1 MIAVKE
7 TPVRPPETMALMT
20 WILPVVTIVISIPL
34 VLRKVPPNVWYG
46 FRTRKTLSDT
56 SLWYEANYRG
66 GVNLIIA
73 SVIALVAR
81 MIFIQMFEPELA
93 GLASMG
99 VLAVA
104 TLASAIISVR
114 QVKGY

>member
-1 MIAVKE
+1 M
-7 TPVRPPETMALMT
+7 RPPETMALLT
-20 WILPVVTIVISIPL
+20 WVLPVITIAISIPL

-56 SLWYEANYRG
+56 SIWYEANFRG
-66 GVNLIIA
+66 GVNLLIA
-73 SVIALVAR
+73 SVVALLAR
-81 MIFIQMFEPELA
+81 AIFIQILEPEVA

-99 VLAVA
+99 VLAVV

-114 QVKGY
+114 QVKGF